1 MFPALQN
8 LYLTQNHIN
17 RISPG
22 AFITLASLQILD
34 LSLNVIE
41 MLPKERLQ
49 GLHQLTKLNVSQN
62 NLRDLEEFSQD
73 LALLK
78 SLDLSHNQLNKIDQ
92 DTFGY
97 LLSLKELYLTANRL
111 TTIPMDSFKALRK
124 LEVLDIMR
132 NHFETIPLKAL
143 KPLETHIKHLRIAG
157 NYHKFSNLNDYVFG
171 GCSWLTSIFVLKKV
185 HHLSRQVLGSGL
197 RNSDSE

>member
-22 AFITLASLQILD
+22 AFITLFSLQILD

-49 GLHQLTKLNVSQN
+49 GLHQLTKLNVSHN
-62 NLRDLEEFSQD
+62 NLRDLEDFSQD
-73 LALLK
+73 LGLLK
-78 SLDLSHNQLNKIDQ
+78 YLDLSNNQLNKIDKE
-92 DTFGY
+92 TFGY
-97 LLSLKELYLTANRL
+97 LSSLKELYLTANRL

-124 LEVLDIMR
+124 LELLDIKR
-132 NHFETIPLKAL
+132 NHFEAIPLKAL
-143 KPLETHIKHLRIAG
+143 KPLETHIKHLRISG
-157 NYHKFSNLNDYVFG
+157 N
-171 GCSWLTSIFVLKKV
+171 
-185 HHLSRQVLGSGL
+185 
-197 RNSDSE
+197 